1 MRLTA
6 TRLAVPSRNVGYL
19 AGVDHLR
26 GLAALLMVAYH
37 AVQQLRMST
46 PGEVPFPEVGD
57 PLRALVVEGH
67 TAVALFMVLS
77 GFILTYGADRRELS
91 ARGFLRNRAL
101 RVLPMYLVVL
111 AIGVLT
117 HPEEFSLA
125 GVLPYLTLLGTP
137 PLPLADLGA
146 WSAVLW
152 TVSVEFA
159 FYLLFPFLLA
169 ILQRGGVRALL
180 GIVVT
185 ANALRLLVAID
196 DPVAARDLAYWT
208 IVGRI
213 DQFVIGMVGAWLL
226 RRAVVRWSSAR
237 WSLVALGSSVVVLL
251 ALWWFNAN
259 GSFYGAGRWRAVWP
273 LVEGLLWAGVVVGY
287 VAATAGR
294 SGRAVRLLAL
304 PGVVSYSLYLL
315 HYPVVRAVAERS
327 WSPFDRPWLDAGLL
341 SALVVLPV
349 AAAIATLCYLT
360 VEKPFMERRGV
371 YLAAGPS

>member
-1 MRLTA
+1 MRLSTA
-6 TRLAVPSRNVGYL
+6 RLAVPSRNVGYL
-19 AGVDHLR
+19 PGVDHLR
-26 GLAALLMVAYH
+26 GAAALLMVAYH
-37 AVQQLRMST
+37 SVQQVRMSDA
-46 PGEVPFPEVGD
+46 GQRPFPEVAD

-77 GFILTYGADRRELS
+77 GFILTYGADRRQLVV
-91 ARGFLRNRAL
+91 RGFLRNRAL

-111 AIGVLT
+111 AIGVLS
-117 HPEEFSLA
+117 HPGEFTIA

-152 TVSVEFA
+152 TVSVELT

-169 ILQRGGVRALL
+169 MLQRGGVRSLL
-180 GIVVT
+180 GIVLT
-185 ANALRLLVAID
+185 ANVLRLLVAVD

-213 DQFVIGMVGAWLL
+213 DQFVLGMIGAWVL

-237 WSLVALGSSVVVLL
+237 WALVATASSAAVML

-259 GSFYGAGRWRAVWP
+259 GSFYGAARWRAVWP
-273 LVEGLLWAGVVVGY
+273 VVEGLLWLGVVVGY

-294 SGRAVRLLAL
+294 SGSIVRWLAL

-315 HYPVVRAVAERS
+315 HYPVVRAVAERA
-327 WSPFDRPWLDAGLL
+327 WRPTGALWIDAAVV
-341 SALVVLPV
+341 STFVVLPV
-349 AAAIATLCYLT
+349 AAALATLCYLT
-360 VEKPFMERRGV
+360 VERPFMERRGV
-371 YLAAGPS
+371 YLSTDPA

>member
-1 MRLTA
+1 MRLNTA
-6 TRLAVPSRNVGYL
+6 RLAVPSRNVGYL

-37 AVQQLRMST
+37 SVQMMRLT
-46 PGEVPFPEVGD
+46 VPGEVQFPTVDD
-57 PLRALVVEGH
+57 PVRALLVEGH

-77 GFILTYGADRRELS
+77 GFILTYGADRRELLV
-91 ARGFLRNRAL
+91 RGFLRNRAL

-152 TVSVEFA
+152 TVSVELA

-180 GIVVT
+180 GIVLT
-185 ANALRLLVAID
+185 ANVLRLLVAID

-213 DQFVIGMVGAWLL
+213 DQFVIGMIGAWLL
-226 RRAVVRWSSAR
+226 RRAAHRWSPRR
-237 WSLVALGSSVVVLL
+237 WAAAAGGSLLL
-251 ALWWFNAN
+251 VMIALWWFNAN
-259 GSFYGAGRWRAVWP
+259 GSFFGAGRWRAVWP
-273 LVEGLLWAGVVVGY
+273 LAEGVLWAGVVVGY

-315 HYPVVRAVAERS
+315 HYPVVRAVARRS
-327 WSPFDRPWLDAGLL
+327 WAPFGRAWLDAGVL
-341 SALVVLPV
+341 SALVVAPV
-349 AAAIATLCYLT
+349 AVAIATICYLA

-371 YLAAGPS
+371 YLTSNSG

>member
-1 MRLTA
+1 MRPTTA
-6 TRLAVPSRNVGYL
+6 RLVVPSRNVGYL

-37 AVQQLRMST
+37 SLQQLRMST
-46 PGEVPFPEVGD
+46 AGQVPFPEVGD
-57 PLRALVVEGH
+57 PLRAVVVEGH

-77 GFILTYGADRRELS
+77 GFILTYGADRRELL

-101 RVLPMYLVVL
+101 RVVPMYLVVL

-117 HPEEFSLA
+117 HPGEFSFTA
-125 GVLPYLTLLGTP
+125 VLPYLTLLGTP

-169 ILQRGGVRALL
+169 MLQRNGVRSLL
-180 GIVVT
+180 GIVLT
-185 ANALRLLVAID
+185 ANVLRLLVALD

-213 DQFVIGMVGAWLL
+213 DQFVIGMIGAWIL
-226 RRAVVRWSSAR
+226 RRAVVRWSSVQ
-237 WSLVALGSSVVVLL
+237 WSMLAAGSTALVL
-251 ALWWFNAN
+251 AAMWWFNRN
-259 GSFYGAGRWRAVWP
+259 GSFYGAARWRAVWP
-273 LVEGLLWAGVVVGY
+273 LVEGLLWVGVVVGY

-294 SGRAVRLLAL
+294 SGRTVRAMAL

-315 HYPVVRAVAERS
+315 HYPVVRAVAERG
-327 WSPFDRPWLDAGLL
+327 WAPFGRPWLDAGVLTV
-341 SALVVLPV
+341 AVVAPI
-349 AAAIATLCYLT
+349 AAAIATLCYVA
-360 VEKPFMERRGV
+360 VERPFMERRGV
-371 YLAAGPS
+371 YLATRSE